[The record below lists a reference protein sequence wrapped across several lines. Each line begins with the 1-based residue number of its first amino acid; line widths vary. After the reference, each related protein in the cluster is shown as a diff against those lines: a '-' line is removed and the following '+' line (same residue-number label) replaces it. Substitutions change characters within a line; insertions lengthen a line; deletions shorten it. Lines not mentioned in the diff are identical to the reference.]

1 MTKALVHL
9 KIQRKFLIGEDV
21 AKRKDTEKS
30 DEGPRL
36 ASSATFIPTEEEYL
50 ESAFGVL
57 NYIEARTDSVWWESY
72 NLTLVHHQWPMH
84 ILLPYRCWDERRNER
99 RIDVVLPSFIKHS
112 IDPNRDASWLVIR
125 DYWFMVNPQME
136 LPMHQDDLY
145 ILDQR

>member
-1 MTKALVHL
+1 M
-9 KIQRKFLIGEDV
+9 
-21 AKRKDTEKS
+21 KRKVTNKS

-36 ASSATFIPTEEEYL
+36 ALPATFIPTEEGYL

-57 NYIEARTDSVWWESY
+57 NYIEAGADSVWWESY
-72 NLTLVHHQWPMH
+72 NPTSAHRQWPAH
-84 ILLPYRCWDERRNER
+84 ILLPYWCWDERRNEW

-112 IDPNRDASWLVIR
+112 IDPNRDASWLVMR
-125 DYWFMVNPQME
+125 DYWFMVDPQME